1 MSSPRRLRFVLRGN
15 DVAEHEVKRFDEQAL
30 VDLARQGDQDAF
42 AELVRIHQHEVYTL
56 AARIVIDRDLAADVS
71 QDAFV
76 RAWRAMPRFRGD
88 AQFSTWMHR
97 ITVNTAFTHRER
109 RKRRR
114 AEPLETAGEPEAEG
128 LSPER
133 AGDVAGMRDELER
146 ALASLPESLRA
157 VVVLK
162 DVYQWTHAEI
172 GEQLEISVTA
182 AKVRLH
188 RGRKRLRD
196 ILWHMEEER

>member
-1 MSSPRRLRFVLRGN
+1 ME
-15 DVAEHEVKRFDEQAL
+15 EHEVRRVDEEAL
-30 VDLARQGDQDAF
+30 VELARRGDQQAF
-42 AELVRIHQHEVYTL
+42 AELVRVHQHEVYTL
-56 AARIVIDRDLAADVS
+56 AARIVADRDLAGDVT

-76 RAWRAMPRFRGD
+76 RAWRAIPRFRGD
-88 AQFSTWMHR
+88 ARFSTWMHR

-114 AEPLETAGEPEAEG
+114 TEPLEVAREPEAEG
-128 LSPER
+128 LTPER
-133 AGDVAGMRDELER
+133 AGDVAGMRVELSR

-162 DVYQWTHAEI
+162 DVYEWTHAEI
-172 GEQLEISVTA
+172 SEQLGISVTA

-196 ILWHMEEER
+196 ILWRAEENG

>member
-1 MSSPRRLRFVLRGN
+1 
-15 DVAEHEVKRFDEQAL
+15 
-30 VDLARQGDQDAF
+30 VDLARRGDQEAF

-56 AARIVIDRDLAADVS
+56 AARIVVDRDLAGDVA

-76 RAWRAMPRFRGD
+76 RAWRAIPRFRGD
-88 AQFSTWMHR
+88 ARFSTWMHR

-114 AEPLETAGEPEAEG
+114 TEPLEVANEPEAEG
-128 LSPER
+128 LTPER
-133 AGDVAGMRDELER
+133 AGDVAGMRDELQR

-172 GEQLEISVTA
+172 GEQLGISVTA

-196 ILWHMEEER
+196 VLWHAEEDR

>member
-1 MSSPRRLRFVLRGN
+1 ME
-15 DVAEHEVKRFDEQAL
+15 EHEVKRPDEEAL
-30 VDLARQGDQDAF
+30 VDLAREGDREAF
-42 AELVRIHQHEVYTL
+42 AQLVRAHQHEVYTL
-56 AARIVIDRDLAADVS
+56 AARIVVDRDLAGDVA

-88 AQFSTWMHR
+88 ARFSTWMHR

-109 RKRRR
+109 RKRRKT
-114 AEPLETAGEPEAEG
+114 EPLEAANEPEAEG
-128 LSPER
+128 LTPER
-133 AGDVAGMRDELER
+133 AGDVAGMRDELQR

-172 GEQLEISVTA
+172 GEQLGISVTA

-196 ILWHMEEER
+196 LLWSTEAGR